1 MEVLITLTFTN
12 NTSYRNKISSD
23 DKSLDEIVDDVS
35 NIFKSNKISKIVF
48 DSSTALIVRPSTITS
63 ITFDVISDLTSDEL
77 LEDEEEDGCENPY
90 EFEDDREEEL
100 KETLGDDDVVD
111 DDD

>member
-35 NIFKSNKISKIVF
+35 NIFKSNKISKIANLKIDF
-48 DSSTALIVRPSTITS
+48 ST
-63 ITFDVISDLTSDEL
+63 E
-77 LEDEEEDGCENPY
+77 
-90 EFEDDREEEL
+90 
-100 KETLGDDDVVD
+100 KLGLHFTQR
-111 DDD
+111 